1 MGRKETK
8 TSSGEGKSIMEWTN
22 WLMLGVGLGTGAIG
36 GWIAATQARQQ
47 GKPQNNQ
54 HVSSASEKVPPSV
67 AIPHTSTVDST
78 PSALS
83 EVKTLKDELQRT
95 QLAYQMA
102 KEMGQFQ
109 AGFLARTSHELRSPI
124 NSTISLH
131 QLILADLCEDPA
143 EEREFVAQANTA
155 AQKMLA
161 LMDHLTKVSKATYGT
176 EQLKIQPVSLIDALL
191 EAHQFTSLQAK
202 NRNLGLEIEIPE
214 EEVFVSADPN
224 WLRQVLVG
232 LIDAA
237 ISQMQEGSIRLST
250 QTDAEAG
257 FAHFWIED
265 DRPIEAW
272 QEPIDLLNRPSSVET
287 DTTDTDTADTDAAS
301 PPNLELTLETL
312 TEAPS
317 PSLTLLVSQMI
328 LEQMNGRLE
337 LCSTPSDTHSRMR
350 VRCSVPIAPS

>member
-1 MGRKETK
+1 
-8 TSSGEGKSIMEWTN
+8 MEWTN
-22 WLMLGVGLGTGAIG
+22 WITLGAGLGIGAIG
-36 GWIAATQARQQ
+36 GWIAATQTRQQ
-47 GKPQNNQ
+47 DKQQNNQ
-54 HVSSASEKVPPSV
+54 QVSSAFKKEPPSV
-67 AIPHTSTVDST
+67 VIPHTSTVDSAT
-78 PSALS
+78 SASS
-83 EVKTLKDELQRT
+83 ELQTLKEDLRRT

-102 KEMGQFQ
+102 KQMGQFQ

-176 EQLKIQPVSLIDALL
+176 EQLKIQPVSWIDALL

-202 NRNLGLEIEIPE
+202 NRNLGLEMEIPE
-214 EEVFVSADPN
+214 EEVFVLADPN

-250 QTDAEAG
+250 QTDEAG

-265 DRPIEAW
+265 DRPAEAW
-272 QEPIDLLNRPSSVET
+272 QEPIDLLNRSSSVAT
-287 DTTDTDTADTDAAS
+287 NPDADDPNAAS
-301 PPNLELTLETL
+301 PPNLEAL

-317 PSLTLLVSQMI
+317 PGLTLLVSQMI
-328 LEQMNGRLE
+328 LEQMNGRLA
-337 LCSTPSDTHSRMR
+337 LCSIPSDAHSRIR
-350 VRCSVPIAPS
+350 VQCSVPIVPS